1 VRLFYPQECWRLL
14 FPVRVLVGGL
24 LLAQVIGTVLVWQ
37 SNHALLH
44 KLTLLRAAGI
54 YPLPGMGVFP
64 PLSSLSAALAGGL
77 FFTLSI
83 GAGMVLL
90 TLGAFLLVTSLPA
103 AARKYAILVLAAV
116 WLGLLIRANWQGFC
130 PGLTAFLVLVPG
142 PVLWFCRRQA
152 RHFDPGE
159 RPGRARL
166 FHLLL
171 IVFLCVWW
179 GGRINSNVFV
189 NIKDN
194 LLLTSAAGRS
204 FVHLYYQYTLY
215 PAEVFKTLAQKQ
227 VKTCRLAGFAA
238 ADLQS
243 RVKKALAAHD
253 YFAVE
258 DPRAEVRVRRAN
270 DRLLLGCRQEAVVNV
285 STAQFLDDPEA
296 FLGRLSAGCDVN
308 AAFRD
313 FTIAALLG
321 VAPLVLYLVT
331 LTLFALVP
339 GLFLPL
345 RLSAWLVPL
354 LCCLFWAGVIPLLET
369 PPLRTDDSAAA
380 AAAMTDG
387 SRKEKIAALRYVF
400 DRRLDIFRFPEYADL
415 LASEDFALRYW
426 LIRNL
431 GHSPDPRA
439 DRQIRRFLAADSPYL
454 ACKAMEA
461 AAARVELFDPGA
473 DHGLEKAVVEKL
485 SASDNWYVQ
494 LYAYRTARRLGWMP
508 VKFD

>member
-1 VRLFYPQECWRLL
+1 MRFFHPQECWRLL

-24 LLAQVIGTVLVWQ
+24 LLAQIIGTVLVWQ

-44 KLTLLRAAGI
+44 KLNLLQAAGI
-54 YPLPGMGVFP
+54 YPLPGMGVSP

-77 FFTLSI
+77 FFALSI
-83 GAGMVLL
+83 GAGVVLL
-90 TLGAFLLVTSLPA
+90 TLGTFLLVTSLPA
-103 AARKYAILVLAAV
+103 AARKYMILVLAAV

-142 PVLWFCRRQA
+142 PVLWLCRRQA
-152 RHFDPGE
+152 RRFASTE

-171 IVFLCVWW
+171 ILFLCVWW
-179 GGRINSNVFV
+179 GLRINSQVFV

-194 LLLTSAAGRS
+194 LLLTSGAGRA

-227 VKTCRLAGFAA
+227 VKTCRLAGFAET
-238 ADLQS
+238 DLPD
-243 RVKKALAAHD
+243 RVKKALATHD

-258 DPRAEVRVRRAN
+258 DPLAEVTVRRQ
-270 DRLLLGCRQEAVVNV
+270 DGQLFLGCRQDMVVKV
-285 STAQFLDDPEA
+285 PTARFLDDPGGT
-296 FLGRLSAGCDVN
+296 LRRLSAGCDVN

-313 FTIAALLG
+313 FTLAALLG
-321 VAPLVLYLVT
+321 VAPLVLYLAT
-331 LTLFALVP
+331 LTMFALVP

-354 LCCLFWAGVIPLLET
+354 LCCLLWAGVIPLLDS
-369 PPLRTDDSAAA
+369 PPLRTDDGAAA

-400 DRRLDIFRFPEYADL
+400 DRRLDIFRFPGYAAL
-415 LASEDFALRYW
+415 RESEDFALRYW

-431 GHSPDPRA
+431 GHSRNPRA

-454 ACKAMEA
+454 VCKAMEA
-461 AAARVELFDPGA
+461 AAARAELFPRTA
-473 DHGLEKAVVEKL
+473 DQGLKEAVVEKL
-485 SASDNWYVQ
+485 SVSDNWYVQ
-494 LYAYRTARRLGWMP
+494 MYAYRTARRLGWMP